1 MRNES
6 YPVAHGYLYEPVVD
20 LLKLSKAAG
29 LLISDFQRQSRGC
42 DVLECLHSAKRAANA
57 HVKFTNRVRTEVP
70 QVPFKKEVGEDVFP
84 S

>member
-29 LLISDFQRQSRGC
+29 LLISDF
-42 DVLECLHSAKRAANA
+42 
-57 HVKFTNRVRTEVP
+57 
-70 QVPFKKEVGEDVFP
+70 
-84 S
+84 